1 MSPILFSTHLVQCH
15 PPTVSN
21 GTPVKS
27 IPVGTV
33 FTRDTSRC
41 SLDTTPRG
49 YRPVERRVTVA
60 QLQDSMTRQYT
71 MSGLAFTHR
80 TPAAAVALTT
90 LPTLPS
96 CVRRLPTLKLTSPF
110 NENGLIT
117 ACKGSIWPSNSRAS
131 GRHWGNLSKV
141 KVLPFS
147 TGKTHKVECSM
158 LKP

>member
-1 MSPILFSTHLVQCH
+1 
-15 PPTVSN
+15 
-21 GTPVKS
+21 
-27 IPVGTV
+27 
-33 FTRDTSRC
+33 
-41 SLDTTPRG
+41 
-49 YRPVERRVTVA
+49 
-60 QLQDSMTRQYT
+60 
-71 MSGLAFTHR
+71 MSGLPAFTHR